1 MTTITELESEPG
13 PVVDILGAEVAA
25 RTMLESLGIQ
35 GDAHTPMR
43 LVRALNE
50 LAGTRHLDPRRHL
63 EVTFPPMS
71 SEPGLIV
78 VTDIPFTSL
87 CEHHLLPFHGVA
99 TVGYLP
105 GTGHQIAGLSKL
117 ARVVQDY
124 AGRPQVQ
131 ERIADQVAMSIYMAK
146 TLGPPRGA
154 ACAVRGIHSCM
165 ALRGPRTGQSSA
177 MTTVQYAGELLI
189 EPYRSEFN
197 SHLTTPP
204 WRR

>member
-1 MTTITELESEPG
+1 MTLSDLELTP
-13 PVVDILGAEVAA
+13 PPLVDLAEA
-25 RTMLESLGIQ
+25 THHCYKLLEAMGIE
-35 GDAHTPMR
+35 GDEHTPGR

-50 LAGTRHLDPRRHL
+50 LAGTRHVDPRHHL
-63 EVTFPPMS
+63 DVTFPPTS
-71 SEPGLIV
+71 TDPGLV
-78 VTDIPFTSL
+78 VVSDVPFVSL

-105 GTGHQIAGLSKL
+105 ALGGRIAGLSKL

-131 ERIADQVAMSIYMAK
+131 ERLADQVVQALAGAGA
-146 TLGPPRGA
+146 LGPPRGA

-165 ALRGPRTGQSSA
+165 ALRGPRTGQSAA
-177 MTTVQYAGELLI
+177 MTTVQYWGELLT

-197 SHLTTPP
+197 AHLTTPP
-204 WRR
+204 WRG